1 VFEYKE
7 EDNSVTVKPVFVG
20 AMTEALQCGPHN
32 LFMSATVTDQFMI
45 KTLHLDVAKTKFIKL
60 EPTFPKEN
68 KEVVFF
74 DPLSLSYTSLQN
86 PDTVKA
92 LRKNV
97 ARVVRKH
104 IDDNE
109 RGIILTPSFKLQ
121 AELVAEITPLARAGR
136 MKLFEHIQGTK
147 LEATLTAFK
156 EYKGELPAVLV
167 SPSMFEGIDLPGD
180 LSRFQILVKAPFPS
194 LGDKRMKFILDH
206 HPDLYNVITIM
217 KMVQG
222 AGRSVRSM
230 EDHAVTYCL
239 DLNGQRVFNSNAN
252 IWKNEFNLRF
262 TKFL

>member
-1 VFEYKE
+1 
-7 EDNSVTVKPVFVG
+7 
-20 AMTEALQCGPHN
+20 
-32 LFMSATVTDQFMI
+32 
-45 KTLHLDVAKTKFIKL
+45 
-60 EPTFPKEN
+60 
-68 KEVVFF
+68 
-74 DPLSLSYTSLQN
+74 
-86 PDTVKA
+86 
-92 LRKNV
+92 
-97 ARVVRKH
+97 
-104 IDDNE
+104 
-109 RGIILTPSFKLQ
+109 
-121 AELVAEITPLARAGR
+121 